1 MCGVNRST
9 LLAISATVSVV
20 LLAVAFVVARPAISD
35 DVTARYQV
43 QGDTIVLLEGEPA
56 AWHQAAWD
64 RWVELVPA
72 SDRWRVGR
80 FEAIEGSSDGQLE
93 PISESLQVWILRI
106 SDLEPE
112 VLDVALIHELGH
124 LVSLGPGEVLPAT
137 DPSVRDNCATYFSVE
152 GCAVAGGVFDRFVDE
167 FWPSAFE
174 TDEAAGEARYATAR
188 DSFVTR
194 YAASNPGEDLA
205 ETFVFF
211 VYRLRPTGPT
221 VAEDKIRLLW
231 EFPELVELREAL
243 RLQLIRS

>member
-1 MCGVNRST
+1 MSVA
-9 LLAISATVSVV
+9 LLG
-20 LLAVAFVVARPAISD
+20 VAFLVAQPAVQD

-43 QGDTIVLLEGEPA
+43 QGDMIVLLEGEPA
-56 AWHQAAWD
+56 PWHQTAWD

-80 FEAIEGSSDGQLE
+80 FEAIAGSSDGQLE
-93 PISESLQVWILRI
+93 PVSDSLQVWILRI
-106 SDLEPE
+106 SELEPG

-124 LVSLGPGEVLPAT
+124 LVSLGPGQVLPAT
-137 DPSVRDNCATYFSVE
+137 DPTVRDNCTTYLSVE
-152 GCAVAGGVFDRFVDE
+152 GCAIEGGVFDRFVDE
-167 FWPSAFE
+167 FWPAEFE
-174 TDEAAGEARYATAR
+174 TDESAAEARYAASPS
-188 DSFVTR
+188 SFVTN

-211 VYRLRPTGPT
+211 VYRLRPDGPT

-243 RLQLIRS
+243 RLRL